1 MKTNKKIRGFE
12 LVREDMRKNKVK
24 CILLPKRSTKNSAG
38 YDFFLPKNVAI
49 LPHNTILLWTD
60 VKAYMQKDEVLQ
72 MHIRSS
78 IGKRGIILSN
88 CTGIIDS
95 DYYSNPSNDGNI
107 GIMLRNMTD
116 EVVELMGGEKIM
128 QGIFTKYLI
137 ADNDNAT
144 EERVGGIGSTGKGQ

>member
-1 MKTNKKIRGFE
+1 MTKIRGFE
-12 LVREDMRKNKVK
+12 LVKEEARQNHVK

-49 LPHNTILLWTD
+49 LPHSTTLLWTD
-60 VKAYMQKDEVLQ
+60 VKTYMQEDEVLQ
-72 MHIRSS
+72 LHIRSS

-95 DYYSNPSNDGNI
+95 DYYSNPTNDGNI

-116 EVVELMGGEKIM
+116 DVVELMGGGKIM
-128 QGIFTKYLI
+128 QGVFMKYLI

-144 EERVGGIGSTGKGQ
+144 EQRVGGIGSTGKGQ